1 MLSTCTRQL
10 LTLLFDWQSLA
21 EELHDPAS
29 LVGSDAEKEFSRA
42 RKVMGAAW
50 VAEVGLITHVVLRV
64 YIGLLFR
71 LKEGVTCSYDNG
83 PRSCLLL
90 DSLFV
95 RTTMMDRMPVVRIAM
110 IVRT

>member
-21 EELHDPAS
+21 EELDDPAS

-42 RKVMGAAW
+42 RKFMGAAW
-50 VAEVGLITHVVLRV
+50 VSEVGLITHVVLRV
-64 YIGLLFR
+64 YTKLLFR
-71 LKEGVTCSYDNG
+71 LKGVTCPYDNG

-90 DSLFV
+90 DSLFMQT
-95 RTTMMDRMPVVRIAM
+95 TTMDQMPVVRIAM
-110 IVRT
+110 IVRR